1 MWNKV
6 NIIIGVIIE
15 SAHILF
21 VIPTFAYLFF
31 ALIGWSFNP
40 LNWSTFGQIAAA
52 LVIFVILFVFAT
64 LVKNTVQLLKNQ

>member
-1 MWNKV
+1 MWDKIYFV
-6 NIIIGVIIE
+6 IGAIIE
-15 SAHILF
+15 SLHILF
-21 VIPTFAYLFF
+21 VIPVFTYLFF
-31 ALIGWSFNP
+31 ALIEWSFNP